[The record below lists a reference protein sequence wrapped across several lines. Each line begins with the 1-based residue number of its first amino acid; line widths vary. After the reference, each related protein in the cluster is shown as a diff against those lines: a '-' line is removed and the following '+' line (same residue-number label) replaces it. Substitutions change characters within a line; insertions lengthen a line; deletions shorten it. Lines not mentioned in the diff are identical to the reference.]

1 MEKVWMRPP
10 YGRGDPRE
18 VEAKPEVI
26 VPLLVQG
33 WSQCDPPR
41 LSPEV
46 VDKEVTADVR
56 HADAGN
62 PDLLR

>member
-62 PDLLR
+62 PDLLQ